1 MKFDTKMQR
10 MRDRLDAITF
20 VQRPPTL
27 SMKIIGAND
36 PQPEF
41 NQWEL
46 VVRVEEKDPDLLTE
60 KSPKDLKKL
69 TKQIY

>member
-27 SMKIIGAND
+27 SMKIIGADD

-46 VVRVEEKDPDLLTE
+46 VVRIEEKDPDLLTDKMPE
-60 KSPKDLKKL
+60 VLEEEN
-69 TKQIY
+69 

>member
-1 MKFDTKMQR
+1 MKFDSKMQR

-27 SMKIIGAND
+27 SMKIIGADD

-46 VVRVEEKDPDLLTE
+46 VVRIEEKDTPTC
-60 KSPKDLKKL
+60 
-69 TKQIY
+69 

>member
-1 MKFDTKMQR
+1 MKFDNKVQR

-27 SMKIIGAND
+27 SMKIIGADD

-46 VVRVEEKDPDLLTE
+46 VVRIEGKDPDLLTE
-60 KSPKDLKKL
+60 KMPEVLEEEN
-69 TKQIY
+69 

>member
-1 MKFDTKMQR
+1 MKFDTKVQR

-27 SMKIIGAND
+27 SMKIIGADD

-46 VVRVEEKDPDLLTE
+46 VVRIEDKDPDLLTE
-60 KSPKDLKKL
+60 KISEEVTQTD
-69 TKQIY
+69 

>member
-1 MKFDTKMQR
+1 MKFDTKVLS

-27 SMKIIGAND
+27 SMKIIGADD

-46 VVRVEEKDPDLLTE
+46 VVRIENKDT
-60 KSPKDLKKL
+60 
-69 TKQIY
+69 

>member
-1 MKFDTKMQR
+1 MKYETKVQR
-10 MRDRLDAITF
+10 MRYRLDAITF

-27 SMKIIGAND
+27 SMKIIGADD

-46 VVRVEEKDPDLLTE
+46 VVRIEEKDTPTC
-60 KSPKDLKKL
+60 
-69 TKQIY
+69 

>member
-20 VQRPPTL
+20 TQQPPTL

-36 PQPEF
+36 PEPEF

-46 VVRVEEKDPDLLTE
+46 VVRIEEKDPDLLTDKMPE
-60 KSPKDLKKL
+60 VLEEDN
-69 TKQIY
+69 

>member
-1 MKFDTKMQR
+1 MKFDSKMQR

-20 VQRPPTL
+20 VQRPPPL
-27 SMKIIGAND
+27 SMKIIGADD

-46 VVRVEEKDPDLLTE
+46 VVRIEENDTPTC
-60 KSPKDLKKL
+60 
-69 TKQIY
+69 

>member
-20 VQRPPTL
+20 VQKPPTL
-27 SMKIIGAND
+27 SMKIIGADD

-46 VVRVEEKDPDLLTE
+46 VVRIEEKDPDFFTE
-60 KSPKDLKKL
+60 KMPEGLEEVN
-69 TKQIY
+69 

>member
-20 VQRPPTL
+20 VQKPPTL
-27 SMKIIGAND
+27 SMKIIGADD

-46 VVRVEEKDPDLLTE
+46 VVRIEGKDTPTC
-60 KSPKDLKKL
+60 
-69 TKQIY
+69 

>member
-1 MKFDTKMQR
+1 MKYETKVQR
-10 MRDRLDAITF
+10 MRERLDAITF

-27 SMKIIGAND
+27 SMKIIGADD

-46 VVRVEEKDPDLLTE
+46 VVRIEEKDTP
-60 KSPKDLKKL
+60 SC
-69 TKQIY
+69 

>member
-1 MKFDTKMQR
+1 MKFDKQMDR
-10 MRDRLDAITF
+10 MRNRLDAITF

-46 VVRVEEKDPDLLTE
+46 VVRVEEKDPDLLTDKMPE
-60 KSPKDLKKL
+60 GLEEVN
-69 TKQIY
+69 

>member
-1 MKFDTKMQR
+1 MKFDSKMQR

-20 VQRPPTL
+20 VQKPPTL
-27 SMKIIGAND
+27 SIKIIGADD

-46 VVRVEEKDPDLLTE
+46 VVRIEGKDTPTC
-60 KSPKDLKKL
+60 
-69 TKQIY
+69 

>member
-1 MKFDTKMQR
+1 MKYETKVQR

-20 VQRPPTL
+20 VQKPPTL
-27 SMKIIGAND
+27 SMKIIGADD

-46 VVRVEEKDPDLLTE
+46 VVRIEEKATPTC
-60 KSPKDLKKL
+60 
-69 TKQIY
+69 

>member
-1 MKFDTKMQR
+1 MKFDSKMQR

-20 VQRPPTL
+20 VQQPPTL

-36 PQPEF
+36 PEPEF

-46 VVRVEEKDPDLLTE
+46 VVRVEEKDPDLLTDKMPE
-60 KSPKDLKKL
+60 GLEEVN
-69 TKQIY
+69 

>member
-20 VQRPPTL
+20 VQKPPTL
-27 SMKIIGAND
+27 SMKIIGADD

-46 VVRVEEKDPDLLTE
+46 VVRVEEKDPDFFTE
-60 KSPKDLKKL
+60 KMPEGLEEVN
-69 TKQIY
+69 

>member
-20 VQRPPTL
+20 VQQPPTL

-41 NQWEL
+41 NKWEL
-46 VVRVEEKDPDLLTE
+46 VVRVEEKEPDLLTDKMPE
-60 KSPKDLKKL
+60 GLEEVN
-69 TKQIY
+69 

>member
-1 MKFDTKMQR
+1 MKFDSKMER
-10 MRDRLDAITF
+10 MRNRLDAITF
-20 VQRPPTL
+20 VQQPPTL

-46 VVRVEEKDPDLLTE
+46 VVRIEEKDTPTC
-60 KSPKDLKKL
+60 
-69 TKQIY
+69 

>member
-1 MKFDTKMQR
+1 MKFDNKMQR

-27 SMKIIGAND
+27 SMKIIGADD

-41 NQWEL
+41 NQLSLWF
-46 VVRVEEKDPDLLTE
+46 VSRTKTP
-60 KSPKDLKKL
+60 
-69 TKQIY
+69 KQIN

>member
-1 MKFDTKMQR
+1 MKFDSKMQR

-20 VQRPPTL
+20 VQKPPTL
-27 SMKIIGAND
+27 SMKIIGADD

-46 VVRVEEKDPDLLTE
+46 VVRIEDKDPDLLTE
-60 KSPKDLKKL
+60 KISEEVTQTD
-69 TKQIY
+69 

>member
-1 MKFDTKMQR
+1 MKFDSKMQR

-36 PQPEF
+36 PQPEP

-46 VVRVEEKDPDLLTE
+46 VVRIEDKDTQELSE
-60 KSPKDLKKL
+60 
-69 TKQIY
+69 

>member
-1 MKFDTKMQR
+1 MQR

-20 VQRPPTL
+20 TQQPPTL

-36 PQPEF
+36 PEPEF

-46 VVRVEEKDPDLLTE
+46 VVRIEDKDPDLLT
-60 KSPKDLKKL
+60 KKISEEV
-69 TKQIY
+69 TQTD

>member
-1 MKFDTKMQR
+1 MQR

-20 VQRPPTL
+20 VQKPPTL
-27 SMKIIGAND
+27 SMKIIGADD

-46 VVRVEEKDPDLLTE
+46 VVRIEDKDPDLLTE
-60 KSPKDLKKL
+60 KMPEGLEEVN
-69 TKQIY
+69 

>member
-1 MKFDTKMQR
+1 MKFDTKMER
-10 MRDRLDAITF
+10 MRNRLNAITF

-27 SMKIIGAND
+27 SMKIIGADD

-46 VVRVEEKDPDLLTE
+46 VVRIEDKDTQELSE
-60 KSPKDLKKL
+60 
-69 TKQIY
+69 

>member
-10 MRDRLDAITF
+10 LRDRLDAITF
-20 VQRPPTL
+20 VQKPPTL
-27 SMKIIGAND
+27 SMKIIGADD

-46 VVRVEEKDPDLLTE
+46 VVRIEDKKDT
-60 KSPKDLKKL
+60 
-69 TKQIY
+69 

>member
-1 MKFDTKMQR
+1 MKFDSKMQR

-20 VQRPPTL
+20 VQKPPTL

-36 PQPEF
+36 PEPDF

-46 VVRVEEKDPDLLTE
+46 VVRIEDKDPDLLTE
-60 KSPKDLKKL
+60 KISEEVTQTD
-69 TKQIY
+69 

>member
-20 VQRPPTL
+20 VQKPPKL
-27 SMKIIGAND
+27 SMKIIGADD

-46 VVRVEEKDPDLLTE
+46 VVRIEEKDTPTC
-60 KSPKDLKKL
+60 
-69 TKQIY
+69 

>member
-1 MKFDTKMQR
+1 MKFDTKMER
-10 MRDRLDAITF
+10 MRNRLDAITF

-27 SMKIIGAND
+27 SMKIIGADD

-46 VVRVEEKDPDLLTE
+46 VVRIEDKDTQELSE
-60 KSPKDLKKL
+60 
-69 TKQIY
+69 

>member
-1 MKFDTKMQR
+1 MKFDSKMQR

-20 VQRPPTL
+20 VQKPPTL
-27 SMKIIGAND
+27 SMNIIGADD

-46 VVRVEEKDPDLLTE
+46 VVRVEEKDPDLLTDKMPE
-60 KSPKDLKKL
+60 VIEEDN
-69 TKQIY
+69 